1 MTSNTLEQRIRNLE
15 IRALAAE
22 RVASMLAFFVAV
34 EIKSGAHLTKL
45 GDTLKTAEHTSL
57 TDPDEQKLF
66 LEHTSHAAEVLSGFG
81 DSVKAVF
88 PDGGGKGLTKAQV
101 ETMILEVLYPEETE
115 SS

>member
-1 MTSNTLEQRIRNLE
+1 MTPDTMEQRIRNLE

-22 RVASMLAFFVAV
+22 RVAFMLAFHVAL
-34 EIKSGAHLTKL
+34 EIKSGAHLTSL
-45 GDTLKTAEHTSL
+45 CSTLKTVEHTSL

-66 LEHTSHAAEVLSGFG
+66 LEHTSHAAEVLSSFG

-88 PDGGGKGLTKAQV
+88 PDGGGKGLTKNQV
-101 ETMILEVLYPEETE
+101 ETMILEALYPEVTE